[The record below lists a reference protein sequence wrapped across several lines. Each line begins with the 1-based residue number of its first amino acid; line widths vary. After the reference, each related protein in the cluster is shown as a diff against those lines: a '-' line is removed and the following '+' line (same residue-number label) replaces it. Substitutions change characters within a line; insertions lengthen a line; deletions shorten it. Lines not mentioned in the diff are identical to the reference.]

1 MTIDVIAELGMMLR
15 VVIGMLLGS
24 IIGFERWRAGK
35 PAGIRTL
42 TLISGGAALFTVVAL
57 LGFGTVDGS
66 RIVVGIITGIGFLG
80 AGAIIHRGQE
90 IIGGLTSAA
99 TIWTVAAIGMAAGT
113 GFFVIAALSTL
124 LVLLVLLTI
133 GYWEKS
139 KGVH

>member
-1 MTIDVIAELGMMLR
+1 MTFDVIAELGMILR

-24 IIGFERWRAGK
+24 VIGFERWRAGK

-42 TLISGGAALFTVVAL
+42 TLIGGGAALFTAVAL

-66 RIVVGIITGIGFLG
+66 RIGVGVITGIGFLG
-80 AGAIIHRGQE
+80 AGAIIHRRQE

-99 TIWTVAAIGMAAGT
+99 TIWTVAAIGLAAGT
-113 GFFVIAALSTL
+113 GFFVIAGVSTL
-124 LVLLVLLTI
+124 LVLLVLLLI
-133 GYWEKS
+133 GFWEKR

>member
-1 MTIDVIAELGMMLR
+1 MTIDVIAELGMILR
-15 VVIGMLLGS
+15 VVIGMLLGG

-42 TLISGGAALFTVVAL
+42 TLIGGGAALFTAVSI

-66 RIVVGIITGIGFLG
+66 RIVVGVITGIGFLG
-80 AGAIIHRGQE
+80 AGAIIHRRQE

-113 GFFVIAALSTL
+113 GFFVIAGVSTL
-124 LVLLVLLTI
+124 LVLVVLLLI